1 MATSVQMKHVFAVC
15 AVMLLTCA
23 YQAMSRTLS
32 ESSVAEA
39 FQHWKSQHGRQ
50 YVDDAEKGKRFKI
63 FAENLEYIEK
73 FNNGGKKSYKLG
85 LNPFSDLTEEEFI
98 ASHTGLKLNSSL
110 PRSSSA
116 THLSVDDDNI
126 PPSMDWR
133 ERGAVTDVKDQ
144 GQCGSC
150 WAFSTVAAVEGIV
163 QIKTKKLIPLS
174 EQQLVD
180 CDNDNKGCDGG
191 FMDNAFNYIKENEG
205 ISSESDYPYQGFAGT
220 CQSAQPAVQISGY
233 KDVPENS
240 EEQLLLAVAQQP
252 VSVVVAINQNFQSYE
267 SDVFEGPCGTE
278 LNHAVTII
286 GYDTTDD
293 GKKYW
298 LIKNSWG
305 ESWGENGYMKLLRES
320 GEPEGVCGVA
330 MKASY
335 PTLDLN

>member
-1 MATSVQMKHVFAVC
+1 M
-15 AVMLLTCA
+15 
-23 YQAMSRTLS
+23 
-32 ESSVAEA
+32 
-39 FQHWKSQHGRQ
+39 
-50 YVDDAEKGKRFKI
+50 
-63 FAENLEYIEK
+63 
-73 FNNGGKKSYKLG
+73 
-85 LNPFSDLTEEEFI
+85 
-98 ASHTGLKLNSSL
+98 
-110 PRSSSA
+110 
-116 THLSVDDDNI
+116 
-126 PPSMDWR
+126 
-133 ERGAVTDVKDQ
+133 
-144 GQCGSC
+144 
-150 WAFSTVAAVEGIV
+150 AAVEGIV